1 MSKLVASNISQAL
14 FNENEKLIGSV
25 DKKQQQFSFLGNI
38 DPIYADDYNM
48 KSQTPAFLEQT
59 RMSTYYQDNPW
70 NILTY
75 SKKYD
80 GNIPIMG
87 GKINPTQSP
96 GYKPGNTYENSLKGV
111 EYFGNDSVSCSYNMY
126 YIGVF
131 IFIIVLLAALF
142 YFKK

>member
-14 FNENEKLIGSV
+14 FNENEKLVGSV

-38 DPIYADDYNM
+38 NPIYADDYDM
-48 KSQTPAFLEQT
+48 KSQIPAFLEQS

-70 NILTY
+70 KILTY

-80 GNIPIMG
+80 EGIPIMG
-87 GKINPTQSP
+87 GSINPTQNP

-111 EYFGNDSVSCSYNMY
+111 EHFGNDNAPCSYNMY
-126 YIGVF
+126 YLGVF
-131 IFIIVLLAALF
+131 IILLVVLYYF
-142 YFKK
+142 YSKN